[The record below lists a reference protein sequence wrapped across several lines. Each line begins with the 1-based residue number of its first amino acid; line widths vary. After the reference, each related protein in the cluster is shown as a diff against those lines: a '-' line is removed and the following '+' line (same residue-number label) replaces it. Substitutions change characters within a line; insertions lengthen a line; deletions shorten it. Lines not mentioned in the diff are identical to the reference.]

1 MIRRSKKLLAKKKGM
16 HFEPSRQRNNCIKT
30 WIIPIG
36 DVLISEGLSAML
48 AVVDYKD
55 GHRFPSSLH
64 PSPYICDV
72 KTSSHKELEYISLPL
87 ESGWAM

>member
-1 MIRRSKKLLAKKKGM
+1 MIRRSKQLLAKKKGM
-16 HFEPSRQRNNCIKT
+16 HFEPSKQRNNCTKIR
-30 WIIPIG
+30 IIPIG

-55 GHRFPSSLH
+55 GHKFSSSLH

-72 KTSSHKELEYISLPL
+72 KTSSHKEVEYISLPL
-87 ESGWAM
+87 ESG